1 MADDFPLYEKACNV
15 AVRAARKA
23 GKMIRSAAGTIDP
36 ESIREKGIH
45 DLVTHVDLEAERI
58 ILRDIRDEFPRHGF
72 LAEEDTDAGQDT
84 PADPEYLW
92 IIDPLDGTTNFTR
105 DVPPYAVSIALQHE
119 ENLVLGVV
127 LDIPGDDLYTAI
139 SGQGVFVNGKI
150 AGVSKTIRLADGL
163 VGTGFPYRSF
173 DHIDLYLSVL
183 RRFMQTTRGV
193 RRPGSA
199 AVDLA
204 WVATG
209 RFDGFFETGL
219 KPWDVAAG
227 FVLVREGGG
236 RVSDYSGN
244 LNPILGEQIIAS
256 NGLVHE
262 EMLDIVSPMRDVYD

>member
-1 MADDFPLYEKACNV
+1 
-15 AVRAARKA
+15 
-23 GKMIRSAAGTIDP
+23 MIRSAAGSIDP

-58 ILRDIRDEFPRHGF
+58 ILRAIRDEFPRHGF
-72 LAEEDTDAGQDT
+72 LAEEGTDAAQDT

-105 DVPPYAVSIALQHE
+105 DVPPYAVSIALRHK

-139 SGQGVFVNGKI
+139 SGQGVFVNGKS
-150 AGVSKTIRLADGL
+150 AGVSKTSRLADGL

-244 LNPILGEQIIAS
+244 LNPVLGEQIVAS

-262 EMLDIVSPMRDVYD
+262 EMLDIVSPMLDVYD